1 MIIGK
6 GPVRA
11 VLGAFVALAAALC
24 AGAAGADA
32 DRAAHFTTAD
42 GATGFVLD
50 LSGEVPRQRFDNSPE
65 ILLLKPVAA
74 ARGDT
79 IYRRSD
85 GKIIIR
91 STPFGALTLYLA
103 DSPGG
108 VPVLRDG
115 TAPALLAR
123 NRSAEEVS
131 LLGPAFERHLDAD
144 NHLAIHIESPAPKQL
159 TTQTA
164 LNTLGDAIENA
175 HIAVDRVAG
184 AVGSTEIAATL
195 TTIRFAIAEKRGVDF
210 GAKTLIVRFV
220 PNLQLAG
227 RPTSYEIAEKLRGAI
242 AQQKAAQSGLA
253 AESSDGHKKDQ
264 HSFDFRW

>member
-1 MIIGK
+1 MIRDK
-6 GPVRA
+6 APVRA
-11 VLGAFVALAAALC
+11 LFGVVVALAGFLC
-24 AGAAGADA
+24 AGSAAADS
-32 DRAAHFTTAD
+32 DRASHFTTAD
-42 GATGFVLD
+42 GSIGFVLD
-50 LSGEVPRQRFDNSPE
+50 LSGETPRQRFDNSPE
-65 ILLLKPVAA
+65 ILLLRPVAA

-91 STPFGALTLYLA
+91 STPYGALTLYLA

-115 TAPALLAR
+115 PASALLAR
-123 NRSAEEVS
+123 NRSAETVS
-131 LLGPAFERHLDAD
+131 QLGPNFERHLEAD
-144 NHLAIHIESPAPKQL
+144 SHLAIHVEGPALNRL

-184 AVGSTEIAATL
+184 VLGSAEIAATL

-210 GAKTLIVRFV
+210 GAKTLTVRFV

-227 RPTSYEIAEKLRGAI
+227 RPTSYEIAEKLRAAI
-242 AQQKAAQSGLA
+242 AQRKAAESGLA
-253 AESSDGHKKDQ
+253 AESSSSEQ

>member
-1 MIIGK
+1 MIRGRV
-6 GPVRA
+6 PVCAFFGA
-11 VLGAFVALAAALC
+11 VVALAGSLCAPASAALPE
-24 AGAAGADA
+24 
-32 DRAAHFTTAD
+32 RASHFTTAD
-42 GATGFVLD
+42 GTIGFVLD
-50 LSGEVPRQRFDNSPE
+50 LSGETPRQRFDSSPE
-65 ILLLKPVAA
+65 ILLLRPVAA

-91 STPFGALTLYLA
+91 STPYGALTLYLP

-108 VPVLRDG
+108 LPVLRDG
-115 TAPALLAR
+115 TAPALLPR

-131 LLGPAFERHLDAD
+131 LLGPSFERHLETDTR
-144 NHLAIHIESPAPKQL
+144 LAIHVESPPPNQL

-175 HIAVDRVAG
+175 HIAVDRVAN
-184 AVGSTEIAATL
+184 AVGTAEIAATL
-195 TTIRFAIAEKRGVDF
+195 TTIRFAIAGKRGVDF
-210 GAKTLIVRFV
+210 GAKTLTVRFV
-220 PNLQLAG
+220 PNLQFAG

-242 AQQKAAQSGLA
+242 AQRKA
-253 AESSDGHKKDQ
+253 AESGLSAESSNAQEQ